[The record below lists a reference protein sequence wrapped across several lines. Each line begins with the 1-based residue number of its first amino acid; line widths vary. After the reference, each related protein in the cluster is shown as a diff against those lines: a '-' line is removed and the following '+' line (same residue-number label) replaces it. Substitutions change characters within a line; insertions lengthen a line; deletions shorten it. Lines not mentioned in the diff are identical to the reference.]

1 MVALLLDFHLMCLQ
15 SFVYQLFCCI
25 SVVTIAQNFEVI
37 FPQITSTNY
46 INRKNTEALFM
57 KQLKPSMNVKK
68 INSATVI

>member
-37 FPQITSTNY
+37 FPQITSE
-46 INRKNTEALFM
+46 ISTEKILKLF
-57 KQLKPSMNVKK
+57 L
-68 INSATVI
+68 